1 MITWL
6 KKGAKHLL
14 GDAFRCCYFS
24 FFFFDGIE
32 VLFPTYVKAESQLGP
47 SMPHVGLDVAARCVS
62 SRGGR
67 EEGSQNNAFLFYH
80 SSYNASYRA

>member
-1 MITWL
+1 MLFVVAIFL
-6 KKGAKHLL
+6 
-14 GDAFRCCYFS
+14 